1 MMSFHY
7 ADQNVDSRL
16 CISQVCFSVMAYFPN
31 WFIVLVLEF
40 GEHHASVVELC

>member
-16 CISQVCFSVMAYFPN
+16 CILQFCFSFMAYFSN
-31 WFIVLVLEF
+31 WFIVLLFEF
-40 GEHHASVVELC
+40 REHHDSVVQLC